1 MVTYTSP
8 EQRAKTKDKKKNG
21 VVRMNTKVIFSL
33 KVASAVFIGMC
44 VVILLS
50 VNKITSSIVLT
61 ITAIIIMLPIGKSK
75 LLKWIRV
82 AFVLVM
88 FALVLWNISTTDY
101 RHCYDTGFKFF
112 DQVLHIFDGF
122 LKNVFGIKPCR
133 GEL

>member
-1 MVTYTSP
+1 MKK
-8 EQRAKTKDKKKNG
+8 QDKKKDG
-21 VVRMNTKVIFSL
+21 MISMNTKVSFSL
-33 KVASAVFIGMC
+33 KIALTILIGMC

-61 ITAIIIMLPIGKSK
+61 LTAIIILLPINKAK
-75 LLKWIRV
+75 QLKWVRV

-101 RHCYDTGFKFF
+101 KDCYDTGFKFF

-122 LKNVFGIKPCR
+122 LKNVFGIMPCR